1 MTLRKTKVS
10 IVINAIYVLIASA
23 LCIITVMDAAE
34 GFGFSYLPGLICF
47 AAIMALGLGLK
58 KLLSFTSGS
67 DRIKAVTEKGDFY
80 GLVIFLILIVFA
92 IIFRI
97 ASYAWNGL
105 GGNAYFELAKVT
117 GTGMKHYVHA
127 CDDWYLTL
135 LHGIFFLFGNKIFI
149 AAIFNCILQ
158 FAAVTLGF
166 AAFRKM
172 LGVVPALFFTA
183 FWTITG
189 FSVHEALTLNS
200 RNLVFLLITLTL
212 FVLSTCIPASSG
224 KFFSYLISGLLV
236 SVCIYADIAGLVLI
250 PFVLGILLND
260 MSEDEDNS
268 FGLRISKMLFTLVS
282 TVFGLVVLIFV
293 DSYLTSSN
301 PFNTLS
307 SICSLYKPSGSFT
320 LGFSYMTSYAEIV
333 VMAVIVT
340 LGIFVCFFSEHE
352 SRFVLL
358 LSALTILAI
367 NHFGMTY
374 LENDG
379 REIFFMIGALVAG
392 VSFRELFPAEIV
404 GDVFKASAEM
414 YDNEFSAPDKGY
426 VPTGLMNAE
435 STIEFDDL
443 SDLDI
448 KPEADPV
455 PENASADDTD
465 ISNSEAAVKAE
476 STASSG
482 SDHSTEGRS
491 VADNAKPAEPSQPQR
506 DYSPMETFD
515 AVVLPGHEHDTR
527 PQISQGQ
534 LTSQAI
540 QASLPPKQPGEAHE
554 EAPSHTSQVSFASE
568 KTEETK
574 KSVYV
579 PYGKPQLKPE
589 YRRRPGA
596 WMQAINEKNRQA
608 SENSGIKLGATD
620 KQEEKVPVPDKNIP
634 EKNGNASDKPVREI
648 APNGAVM
655 LENPIPHPVRKTE
668 HKAMEYDIDV
678 TDDKADYDIKI
689 SDDDDYDI

>member
-1 MTLRKTKVS
+1 
-10 IVINAIYVLIASA
+10 
-23 LCIITVMDAAE
+23 
-34 GFGFSYLPGLICF
+34 
-47 AAIMALGLGLK
+47 
-58 KLLSFTSGS
+58 
-67 DRIKAVTEKGDFY
+67 
-80 GLVIFLILIVFA
+80 
-92 IIFRI
+92 
-97 ASYAWNGL
+97 
-105 GGNAYFELAKVT
+105 
-117 GTGMKHYVHA
+117 MKY
-127 CDDWYLTL
+127 
-135 LHGIFFLFGNKIFI
+135 
-149 AAIFNCILQ
+149 
-158 FAAVTLGF
+158 
-166 AAFRKM
+166 
-172 LGVVPALFFTA
+172 
-183 FWTITG
+183 
-189 FSVHEALTLNS
+189 
-200 RNLVFLLITLTL
+200 
-212 FVLSTCIPASSG
+212 
-224 KFFSYLISGLLV
+224 
-236 SVCIYADIAGLVLI
+236 
-250 PFVLGILLND
+250 
-260 MSEDEDNS
+260 
-268 FGLRISKMLFTLVS
+268 
-282 TVFGLVVLIFV
+282 
-293 DSYLTSSN
+293 
-301 PFNTLS
+301 
-307 SICSLYKPSGSFT
+307 
-320 LGFSYMTSYAEIV
+320 
-333 VMAVIVT
+333 
-340 LGIFVCFFSEHE
+340 
-352 SRFVLL
+352 
-358 LSALTILAI
+358 
-367 NHFGMTY
+367 
-374 LENDG
+374 
-379 REIFFMIGALVAG
+379 
-392 VSFRELFPAEIV
+392 
-404 GDVFKASAEM
+404 
-414 YDNEFSAPDKGY
+414 
-426 VPTGLMNAE
+426 
-435 STIEFDDL
+435 
-443 SDLDI
+443 LDI

-482 SDHSTEGRS
+482 SDHSTESRS
-491 VADNAKPAEPSQPQR
+491 AADNAKPAEPSQPQR

-534 LTSQAI
+534 ITSQAI
-540 QASLPPKQPGEAHE
+540 QASLPPKQPEETHE